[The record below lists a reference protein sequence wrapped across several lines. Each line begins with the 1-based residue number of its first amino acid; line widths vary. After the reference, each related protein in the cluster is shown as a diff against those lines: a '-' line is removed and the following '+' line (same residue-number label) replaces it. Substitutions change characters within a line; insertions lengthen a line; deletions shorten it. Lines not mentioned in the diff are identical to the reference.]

1 MSCARHVLHRACG
14 MLVVLALISLAPR
27 ESVQAQPITP
37 QAALVRV
44 LTAPQE
50 QSTWFAPAFRRG

>member
-1 MSCARHVLHRACG
+1 